1 MKKGFILIE
10 GIIVITFMGFVFLSY
25 LGSLNN
31 IIILIGK
38 IENKNRIYNHMD
50 NIRRKLQKRKF
61 ENFNGIEEMEDGNI
75 KIETKLVKSKI
86 KKLKILLIN
95 QKIES
100 EIYVYKKE

>member
-75 KIETKLVKSKI
+75 KIETKLVKSNIKRIKI
-86 KKLKILLIN
+86 SFIKE
-95 QKIES
+95 KIES
-100 EIYVYKKE
+100 EIYVYKKK

>member
-75 KIETKLVKSKI
+75 KIETKLVKSNIKKI
-86 KKLKILLIN
+86 KISFIKE
-95 QKIES
+95 KIES